1 MSPAPLFNKAEMYR
15 KRAEEARVKAEATEE
30 PAAREALLRTAEV
43 WDRMAAYE
51 ETHNPWHPSDPH

>member
-1 MSPAPLFNKAEMYR
+1 MYR